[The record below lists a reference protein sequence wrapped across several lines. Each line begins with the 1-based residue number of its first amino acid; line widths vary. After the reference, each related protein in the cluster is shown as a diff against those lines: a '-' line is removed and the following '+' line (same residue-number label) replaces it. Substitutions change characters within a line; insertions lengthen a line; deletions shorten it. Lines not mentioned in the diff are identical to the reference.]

1 MGTEG
6 RLETVES
13 AILVLS
19 ESVVV
24 LQELAV
30 RQQEQLEEMRRDNAM
45 TRRLWVKLA
54 AKYGWEDEDLFHE
67 DT

>member
-1 MGTEG
+1 MATER
-6 RLETVES
+6 RLDTVEA

-30 RQQEQLEEMRRDNAM
+30 RQQEQLEEIRRDNAM
-45 TRRLWVKLA
+45 TRRPWVKLA
-54 AKYGWEDEDLFHE
+54 AKYGWDDDDLFHE
-67 DT
+67 DR